1 MTDWRVSRRRAGATG
16 GKTAAPVET
25 KSAGAGPGGRAGG
38 GAKPAEAGGGGAEPA
53 GTGTGGADLGTRASK
68 AKAKA
73 KAKTEAKTDA
83 DAKAD
88 ANAKAAAPVRR
99 CPGRFVRVLVT
110 LTALAGMVAF
120 AVVLARL
127 TLEASPASVPLTH
140 SNLTPGRSIENYLNQ
155 PGFVDTVKQLGGNIA
170 LGVPFGILLPLLSLK
185 ARGFLRVALITAAT
199 MLLVELV
206 QGALV
211 TGRAFDIDDV
221 LLNTTGALLGYMLV
235 GRRLGRI
242 VRPRTRPRW
251 WQRRPGDSS
260 R

>member
-1 MTDWRVSRRRAGATG
+1 M
-16 GKTAAPVET
+16 
-25 KSAGAGPGGRAGG
+25 
-38 GAKPAEAGGGGAEPA
+38 
-53 GTGTGGADLGTRASK
+53 K
-68 AKAKA
+68 AKARAEEDAEA
-73 KAKTEAKTDA
+73 KAKQAEAEAQAKRAEAEAKTA
-83 DAKAD
+83 P
-88 ANAKAAAPVRR
+88 PVRR
-99 CPGRFVRVLVT
+99 GPGRFVRVLVT
-110 LTALAGMVAF
+110 LVALVGMVAF

-206 QGALV
+206 QGALI

-221 LLNTTGALLGYMLV
+221 LLNTTGALLGYVLL

-251 WQRRPGDSS
+251 WQRRRLSDSS
-260 R
+260 H